1 MMKLLKRISILIVS
15 ILFAKIGFSQ
25 NVVSGYV
32 KNKTSGEPIPAVSI
46 MIKGNHTG
54 TLTNEKG
61 YFKLATGSASPVIL
75 IVSSIGYE
83 TQEVNAA
90 AGSNNIEINMVPSF
104 AIGNEV
110 VVSASRTRERIMES
124 PVSIEHISSAQIKNS
139 AQSDYYNILKNVAGV
154 NFTQSSLTFNSV
166 STRGGAGSGNTD
178 LGQYLDGMDN
188 RAPGL
193 NFPVGSFLG
202 PPQLDIENVEL
213 LPGASSALYGSGG
226 LNGTVVITTKDPFI
240 YEGLSAEVKQGI
252 MHLGNS
258 DPVGASPYYDLS
270 FRWAKK
276 VSDKFAFKIS
286 GQYIQAKDWMGTD
299 TSNYDLEHGGKIPG
313 TRATDPNYV
322 GVNVYGNEI
331 SAGITNADPN
341 YSLFAGVLAS
351 QFGPDP
357 SQWPVE
363 VQQLYATDGSKA
375 FNVSRTGYNER
386 DLMDNNTMNL
396 RLNGAMY
403 YKINDRVTASL
414 MADWSTG
421 KTVYT
426 GSNRYAFTDASMGQY
441 KLELKSKNWFVRAYT
456 TQENAG
462 KAYDMG
468 VTSIYMNEAF
478 NPSISYDES
487 GNISGGWYPDYTGA
501 YVGARLQGASEM
513 DANNAAR
520 AYADRNRP
528 LPGTQAYKDL
538 FNQVTNT
545 PFPNGSKFID
555 HTSLYHTE
563 AQYNFSDVIKF
574 ADVIAGA
581 SFRTYTLNSEGTL
594 FADADGPITT
604 NEYGA
609 YVSAS
614 KKLISD
620 KLKLGAS
627 LRYDKNENFD
637 GKFTPRIT
645 AVFEVAKQQFIRASY
660 QNAYSNPDNRS
671 QWEMLNLGSSMELG
685 GLTYLHNKNP
695 FELDKYPLY
704 TASSYEKYQQSGDEN
719 DLVLQQ
725 FEKFVPPSINSY
737 EIGYRGI
744 FGNHFLVD
752 AYGYIA
758 KNKDVIA
765 SYSAVRI
772 KPDVPDSFFSIW
784 FSSPDANTTY
794 GYGLSLTYSLNH
806 NWSVSFNTSRDMGKN
821 PSDSNKTVNL
831 SIPGYRFN
839 AGINNYG
846 FGYQKRF
853 GMNVNWRWQDAMYST
868 ASFRSGML
876 PASNVIDAQVS
887 YKFIKANSK
896 IKLGATNLLNH
907 YTIDQFGNPAIGGLY
922 YVAFS
927 YGL

>member
-1 MMKLLKRISILIVS
+1 MNLLKRISIVVVLIFFGKAS
-15 ILFAKIGFSQ
+15 FAQ
-25 NVVSGYV
+25 TVAGYV
-32 KNKTSGEPIPAVSI
+32 KNKTTGDPVPVVSVI
-46 MIKGNHTG
+46 VKGTHSG

-61 YFKLATGSASPVIL
+61 YFKLAPGKAGVAVL
-75 IVSSIGYE
+75 VVSSIGYE
-83 TQEVNAA
+83 TQEVNASTGGA
-90 AGSNNIEINMVPSF
+90 NVQVDLVPSF
-104 AIGNEV
+104 SIGNEV

-139 AQSDYYNILKNVAGV
+139 AQNDYYNILKNVAGV
-154 NFTQSSLTFNSV
+154 NFTQSSLTFNSI

-202 PPQLDIENVEL
+202 PPQLDIESVEL
-213 LPGASSALYGSGG
+213 LPGASSALYGAGG
-226 LNGTVVITTKDPFI
+226 LNGTVVINTKDPFI
-240 YEGLSAEVKQGI
+240 YEGLSAEVKQGV
-252 MHLGNS
+252 MHLGKS

-276 VSDKFAFKIS
+276 ISERLAFKVS
-286 GQYIQAKDWMGTD
+286 GQYIQATDWMGTD

-331 SAGITNADPN
+331 SAGITNPDPTQ
-341 YSLFAGVLAS
+341 SLFAGVLAS

-357 SQWPVE
+357 SQWPTA
-363 VQQLYATDGSKA
+363 VQQLYATDGSKP

-386 DLMDNNTMNL
+386 DLMDNKTENL
-396 RLNGAMY
+396 RLNGAVY
-403 YKINDRVTASL
+403 YKISDRLTASL

-468 VTSIYMNEAF
+468 VTSIYMNEAIS
-478 NPSISYDES
+478 PSISYDQS
-487 GNISGGWYPDYTGA
+487 GNITGGWYPDYTGA
-501 YVGARLQGASEM
+501 YIGARLQGAGEM

-528 LPGTQAYKDL
+528 APGTQAYKDL

-563 AQYNFSDVIKF
+563 GQYNFSDVIKF

-594 FADADGPITT
+594 FADADGPINI

-620 KLKLGAS
+620 KLKIGAS

-637 GKFTPRIT
+637 GKFTPRIS

-660 QNAYSNPDNRS
+660 QNAYNNPDNRS
-671 QWEMLNLGSSMELG
+671 QWEMLNLGSSIELG
-685 GLTYLHNKNP
+685 GLTYLHDKSP
-695 FELDKYPLY
+695 FQLHDYPLY
-704 TASSYEKYQQSGDEN
+704 TNSSYSKYQQSGKED
-719 DLVLQQ
+719 DLVEQQ
-725 FEKFVPPSINSY
+725 FGKFVPPSINSY
-737 EIGYRGI
+737 ELGYRGI
-744 FGNHFLVD
+744 FANRLLVD

-765 SYSAVRI
+765 SYGVVRV
-772 KPDVPDSFFSIW
+772 KPGVPDSSFSIW
-784 FSSPDANTTY
+784 FSSPNANTTY
-794 GYGLSLTYSLNH
+794 GYGLSLTYSLTKD
-806 NWSVSFNTSRDMGKN
+806 WSVSFNTSRDMGKN

-839 AGINNYG
+839 IGINNYG

-853 GMNVNWRWQDAMYST
+853 GMNLNWRWQDAMYST
-868 ASFRSGML
+868 ASFRSGEL
-876 PASNVIDAQVS
+876 PATNVVDAQVS

-896 IKLGATNLLNH
+896 IKLGATNILNH
-907 YTIDQFGNPAIGGLY
+907 YTVDQFGNPAIGGLY